1 MQNLAQAPGTNMAI
15 NALTD
20 TSTTLNPMIRYLGPY
35 QTVCDDWNYFWTYL
49 SEHLSQPTDFG
60 FAQRA
65 LINVGNSAQPNNV
78 GQAGAIAPVNGG
90 GTRLAA
96 QRRQRVPARPALRR
110 RGRQPG
116 QRRL

>member
-1 MQNLAQAPGTNMAI
+1 MNQLQNLAQAPGTNMAI

-78 GQAGAIAPVNGG
+78 GQAGAVAPANGG
-90 GTRLAA
+90 GSDSTH
-96 QRRQRVPARPALRR
+96 RRQRVLPQPGVRR
-110 RGRQPG
+110 R
-116 QRRL
+116 RR